1 MAATPSPLVE
11 RRRLRA
17 ALKQARVDAGLT
29 QEAVAEQMDWSLSK
43 LIRIET
49 GATGISTNDLTALLR
64 LYNVKDSRRVR
75 ALVAQ
80 AKEARKQT
88 WWSKYRSFLPPTYF
102 HYIEFETSAS
112 TIRSFET
119 GVIPG
124 LLQTQEYATAVTE
137 RNRFDPD
144 PKTVRNLVQVRM
156 ERQELLFDR
165 SSGPL
170 LFFIFDE
177 AVIHRLVGEKNL
189 RLGQLTKLIEMSAK
203 PGVTIEILPFSAGI
217 HRGLIEDFSIL
228 EFEGDDSDVLY
239 FEGARMTSFTR
250 DETEEITLYREL
262 FEEMR
267 ALSLGPEGTRDFL
280 VDVVDKIR

>member
-1 MAATPSPLVE
+1 
-11 RRRLRA
+11 
-17 ALKQARVDAGLT
+17 
-29 QEAVAEQMDWSLSK
+29 
-43 LIRIET
+43 
-49 GATGISTNDLTALLR
+49 
-64 LYNVKDSRRVR
+64 
-75 ALVAQ
+75 
-80 AKEARKQT
+80 
-88 WWSKYRSFLPPTYF
+88 
-102 HYIEFETSAS
+102 
-112 TIRSFET
+112 
-119 GVIPG
+119 
-124 LLQTQEYATAVTE
+124 
-137 RNRFDPD
+137 
-144 PKTVRNLVQVRM
+144 LVQVRM

-177 AVIHRLVGEKNL
+177 AVIHRLVGEKDL
-189 RLGQLTKLIEMSAK
+189 RLGQLTRLIEMATK
-203 PGVTIEILPFSAGI
+203 PGVTIEILPFSTGI

-267 ALSLGPEGTRDFL
+267 TLSLGPEGTRDFL